1 MKAKKIKPVAEEFGT
16 WHRQLNVSPTSAS
29 RSRLMSNTE
38 VLIKLRDLHEEL
50 VVINDDLKTTDP
62 VDEDTVDALGQL
74 VTDVVALLDRT
85 KEVPAAQ
92 PIDEKY
98 ELLDRVMKFKS
109 DHPRV
114 HRMLSQ
120 VSDVLLMIG
129 L

>member
-1 MKAKKIKPVAEEFGT
+1 
-16 WHRQLNVSPTSAS
+16 
-29 RSRLMSNTE
+29 MSNTE

-50 VVINDDLKTTDP
+50 VIINDDLRTAAP
-62 VDEDTVDALGQL
+62 VDEDTIDALGQL
-74 VTDVVALLDRT
+74 VTDAVGLLDRARET
-85 KEVPAAQ
+85 PAAQ

-98 ELLDRVMKFKS
+98 DLLDRVMKFKS